1 VRDARAGDWVLQFGG
16 HQGKLEPAS
25 AGKLR
30 QVTAI
35 DARGRALAVRRAV
48 EGTTARVKV
57 AGAPAMIA
65 LHYDNGI
72 HTRTATPGPSV
83 ERPMN
88 QVAGAVSA
96 VNAQKYHKTIVRW
109 APIVTRPIGQ
119 PFEVT
124 PLSAA
129 QPVAGQPMR
138 VQVRLDG
145 RPAAGVNIG
154 FGEDTAE
161 A

>member
-16 HQGKLEPAS
+16 HQGKLEPAI

-30 QVTAI
+30 QVTAL
-35 DARGRALAVRRAV
+35 DGRGRPLAVRREV
-48 EGTTARVKV
+48 EGTGARIRV
-57 AGAPAMIA
+57 AGRPAMIA

-109 APIVTRPIGQ
+109 APIVTRPIGSRSRSRR
-119 PFEVT
+119 
-124 PLSAA
+124 SAPRSPS
-129 QPVAGQPMR
+129 PVSRCVCRCGSTG
-138 VQVRLDG
+138 G
-145 RPAAGVNIG
+145 RRPG
-154 FGEDTAE
+154 
-161 A
+161 